1 MKFDQDL
8 CLNLQ
13 YDFGKMN
20 STLGSVVP
28 LAMFSLFFER
38 ARTDISLLGLE
49 HVGTTMLLLAGKSH
63 ARNITMMFSSLRL
76 LVKKKMRAGDGLG
89 ESLVGRMGRMSPY
102 YPQTLLKGEVSDRFC
117 LHKIRA

>member
-1 MKFDQDL
+1 M
-8 CLNLQ
+8 
-13 YDFGKMN
+13 
-20 STLGSVVP
+20 TP
-28 LAMFSLFFER
+28 LFHYSLKE

-63 ARNITMMFSSLRL
+63 ATNITMMFSSLRL

-102 YPQTLLKGEVSDRFC
+102 YPQTSLKGEVSDRFC
-117 LHKIRA
+117 LHKIKANRDHSTKKKIHRPN